1 MVKSMIEVEVIS
13 GRTLDQGATV
23 EEKLTDEYFKAVNY
37 CELNEE
43 DYNTLGLA
51 EGDRVKV
58 KTEFGEVVVF
68 AKKSDELPK
77 GVAFIPMGPYANQ
90 IIDPSTDS
98 TGMPQYKGIK
108 ATIEKTDEK
117 VLSVKELL
125 EVI

>member
-1 MVKSMIEVEVIS
+1 MIEVEIIT
-13 GRTLDQGATV
+13 GRTIDQGKTV
-23 EEKLTDEYFKAVNY
+23 EEKLTEEYFKAVSY

-43 DYNTLGLA
+43 DFKTLGLS

-68 AKKSDELPK
+68 AKIGDVPK

-90 IIDPSTDS
+90 VIDPSTDG
-98 TGMPQYKGIK
+98 TGMPQFKGVK
-108 ATIEKTDEK
+108 GTVEKTDEN

-125 EVI
+125 GVK

>member
-1 MVKSMIEVEVIS
+1 MIEVEIIS
-13 GRTLDQGATV
+13 GRTIDQGKTV
-23 EEKLTDEYFKAVNY
+23 EEKLTEEYFKAVSY

-43 DYNTLGLA
+43 DFKALGLN

-68 AKKSDELPK
+68 AKVGDLPK

-90 IIDPSTDS
+90 VIDPSTDG
-98 TGMPQYKGIK
+98 TGMPQFKGIK
-108 ATIEKTDEK
+108 GTVEKTDEN

-125 EVI
+125 GVK